1 MIEKLQK
8 VGLLITWFVPLVV
21 DFTLGVR
28 LTKD

>member
-8 VGLLITWFVPLVV
+8 VGLLITWCVPLVV